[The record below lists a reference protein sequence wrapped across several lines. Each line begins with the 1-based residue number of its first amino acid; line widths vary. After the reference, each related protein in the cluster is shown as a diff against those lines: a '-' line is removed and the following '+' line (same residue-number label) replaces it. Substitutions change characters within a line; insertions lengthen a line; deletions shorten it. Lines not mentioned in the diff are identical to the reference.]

1 MCLLALGFPHLQP
14 HRQVGTPCSLRNVV
28 SLSLPE
34 GRVPVYSMTFLFQEG
49 RGLVEF
55 SKGPEL
61 TSSLRAPLGISL
73 ILCFYIQFQ
82 DMSLRADR

>member
-1 MCLLALGFPHLQP
+1 MC
-14 HRQVGTPCSLRNVV
+14 
-28 SLSLPE
+28 
-34 GRVPVYSMTFLFQEG
+34 SMTSLFQEG

-73 ILCFYIQFQ
+73 ILCFYLQFQ
-82 DMSLRADR
+82 DMSLRADRGLV